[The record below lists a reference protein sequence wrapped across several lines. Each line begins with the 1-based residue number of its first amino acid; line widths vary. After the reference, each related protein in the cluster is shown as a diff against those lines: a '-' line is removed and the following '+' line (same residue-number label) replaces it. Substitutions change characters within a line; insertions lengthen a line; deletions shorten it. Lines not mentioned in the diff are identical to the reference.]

1 VRKTAIIG
9 ISVLLAAIG
18 ILLAA
23 NLIVNGQGPASPAAS
38 PMRCCDMRC
47 CESSANAAQEG
58 DAQSGDDQSATQP
71 ATSPASEP
79 TEPAFANIKCPI
91 MRQRINPKRV
101 TPDLVA
107 DFHGKKVAFCCGGCK
122 PIWNNLS
129 EADKQAKLDA
139 ANKDSSSRPASSQS
153 AQ

>member
-9 ISVLLAAIG
+9 IGVILAAIG
-18 ILLAA
+18 ILLAI
-23 NLIVNGQGPASPAAS
+23 NWSGNGEGPAGPAAS
-38 PMRCCDMRC
+38 PVGY
-47 CESSANAAQEG
+47 ESSADAAQEG
-58 DAQSGDDQSATQP
+58 DGQVGDDQSATQ
-71 ATSPASEP
+71 ATTSPAPEP
-79 TEPAFANIKCPI
+79 TEFANIKCPI

-101 TPDLVA
+101 TPDLVV

-122 PIWNNLS
+122 PIWNSLS